1 MITVYSKNNCP
12 FCDRATALLESKD
25 IPFKVI
31 KMEDEPD
38 AREFLMDQG
47 LRSVPQIFKGVKV
60 YTRDASETLPCNLY
74 GVNSGVETLLKSNF
88 AFGTVAGTTHSFVNT
103 TAYKSYRFRPT
114 GTTEPSVKFIM
125 EVEFIY

>member
-12 FCDRATALLESKD
+12 FCDRAKALLESKD

-47 LRSVPQIFKGVKV
+47 LRSVPQIFKDGVLLPGGYQGLAGKDE
-60 YTRDASETLPCNLY
+60 TFFETLK
-74 GVNSGVETLLKSNF
+74 G
-88 AFGTVAGTTHSFVNT
+88 
-103 TAYKSYRFRPT
+103 
-114 GTTEPSVKFIM
+114 
-125 EVEFIY
+125 